1 MAYGNFAAVY
11 VHDIRIPT
19 HVFVDCDR
27 LRRERFVRFDEV
39 EICNLPA
46 SFFESLA
53 RSRNWPG
60 THDFWVH
67 ADRCPRD
74 NPRKWLN
81 ASARGLCLAH
91 DHKRSRTVI
100 EA

>member
-1 MAYGNFAAVY
+1 MTNGDSAAVY
-11 VHDIRIPT
+11 VHDVGVPT
-19 HVFVDCDR
+19 HVFVDGKR
-27 LRRERFVRFDEV
+27 LRGKRFVCFDEV
-39 EICNLPA
+39 KVGNLPA
-46 SFFESLA
+46 SFFKRLA

-81 ASARGLCLAH
+81 PSARGLCLAH
-91 DHKRSRTVI
+91 DHKRCRTVI